1 MRFRYAYRDQIFDLN
16 IEREGTGYRALIDGQ
31 SFDLEILDEQPGQLS
46 LLLNGRPLV
55 LYWAADGNCKWISL
69 DGCTYQ
75 IEKPAPR
82 GAQRDRGSGERGG
95 DAVRSPMPAQV
106 RSLLVTEGQEVKQG
120 QTLALLEAMKMEI
133 RLKAPR
139 DGRVAQLVAQE
150 GDSVDRDQVVLK
162 LA

>member
-1 MRFRYAYRDQIFDLN
+1 
-16 IEREGTGYRALIDGQ
+16 
-31 SFDLEILDEQPGQLS
+31 
-46 LLLNGRPLV
+46 
-55 LYWAADGNCKWISL
+55 
-69 DGCTYQ
+69 
-75 IEKPAPR
+75 
-82 GAQRDRGSGERGG
+82 
-95 DAVRSPMPAQV
+95 MPAQV